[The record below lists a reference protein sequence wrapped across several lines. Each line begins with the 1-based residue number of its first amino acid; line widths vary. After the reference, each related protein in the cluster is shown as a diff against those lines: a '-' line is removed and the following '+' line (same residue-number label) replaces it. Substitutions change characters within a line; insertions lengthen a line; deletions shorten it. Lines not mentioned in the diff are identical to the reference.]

1 MKTPSVVRVAVSNN
15 FNCTDKE
22 WKHLDNWAQVNPDKS
37 FFVNCNINTPKIQT
51 IRKHPYKAV
60 VTANPNLVL
69 DKTPVPAGI
78 PKDPYF
84 RTGHGIRKI
93 LAKLNPIKDHLAFV
107 RVKYIPN
114 NEGIN
119 HLLVSLLG
127 EGYKVVV
134 TLQRFIKKETLLK
147 YTGLD
152 YYQHSCSRYRL
163 TGIELQKITEFITNL
178 RETSNAPVWI
188 CDQSG
193 KGCQGCGLC
202 SKLTTGQDLTI
213 YSLNL
218 STSGVCPYS
227 CPDCYAKAM
236 QKFTVGCGHRP
247 MAYDKI
253 QQNDK
258 QAGRTKHIQEASK
271 CPPTTSKK

>member
-22 WKHLDNWAQVNPDKS
+22 WKHLDTIANQHPDKS
-37 FFVNCNINTPKIQT
+37 FFVNCNINTPKLIT
-51 IRKHPYKAV
+51 IKDHPYKAV
-60 VTANPNLVL
+60 VTTNPDLVL
-69 DKTPVPAGI
+69 KSIDTHTAI
-78 PKDPYF
+78 
-84 RTGHGIRKI
+84 HKI
-93 LAKLNPIKDHLAFV
+93 LDKLEPIRPNLAFV

-119 HLLVSLLG
+119 YLLVSLLG

-134 TLQRFIKKETLLK
+134 TLQRFINKATLLK
-147 YTGLD
+147 YSGLEC
-152 YYQHSCSRYRL
+152 YEHSCTRYRL
-163 TGIELQKITEFITNL
+163 AGIELQKIIELVTNL
-178 RETSNAPVWI
+178 RETMGASVWI

-202 SKLTTGQDLTI
+202 SKLTTGQDLPI

-218 STSGVCPYS
+218 STSGICKFQ
-227 CPDCYAKAM
+227 CADCYAKAI
-236 QKFTVGCGHRP
+236 QKFTLGCGHRP

-258 QAGRTKHIQEASK
+258 QAGRTKHIQEASRRVYK
-271 CPPTTSKK
+271 SDRRVV